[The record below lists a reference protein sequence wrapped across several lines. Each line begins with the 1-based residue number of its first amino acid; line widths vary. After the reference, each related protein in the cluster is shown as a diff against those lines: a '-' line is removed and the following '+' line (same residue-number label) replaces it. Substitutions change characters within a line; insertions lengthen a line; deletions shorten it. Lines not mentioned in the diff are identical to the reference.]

1 MIGQRR
7 AVLIA
12 SKIGANAPR
21 YRGTH
26 LYNSTLIRLCRIG
39 LVQDQSR
46 ELGGNFSAAAGE
58 AR

>member
-12 SKIGANAPR
+12 SKIGANDPR

-46 ELGGNFSAAAGE
+46 D
-58 AR
+58 